1 MKKFLSVLAG
11 AVVLLGFA
19 GSVFAAPL
27 DLEISH
33 RDSTD
38 TTDVAQNVTPFSYN
52 GNSLMY
58 FQGTGTGDG
67 SVTTGNYAMLNVGSG
82 IAIAGGNISVTPF
95 SIETTDGHLSDT
107 LGIINGNIS
116 TLNTGQSSLSMSIS
130 TLNSEITALGS
141 PFSVNSFMVNQ
152 ASTSSL
158 VATSTFNGFMSGAMV
173 IKLAA
178 LSTTTPRSMATTT
191 RSIVTGTGATGF
203 QISSSRDAEVR
214 YSTTI
219 VTTSSI
225 AGSQNGTVVLE
236 IAPTNSATATDWS
249 EIGRCTNGT
258 SYTLAIAIQ
267 GVSTQACQITGYV
280 PTGYFAKIRSI
291 NNSGTPTFTY
301 NSGQEVLQ

>member
-1 MKKFLSVLAG
+1 M
-11 AVVLLGFA
+11 LLGFA

-33 RDSTD
+33 RDTTD
-38 TTDVAQNVTPFSYN
+38 TTDIAQNVTPFSYN

-107 LGIINGNIS
+107 LGIINSSIS
-116 TLNTGQSSLSMSIS
+116 SLLSLSSTVSSLSS
-130 TLNSEITALGS
+130 TVSGLGAPLNIAAFMGS
-141 PFSVNSFMVNQ
+141 N
-152 ASTSSL
+152 ASTSPFIAS
-158 VATSTFNGFMSGAMV
+158 STQNGFMSAGMAV
-173 IKLAA
+173 KVASI
-178 LSTTTPRSMATTT
+178 TTRSMATTT

-203 QISSSRDAEVR
+203 QVSATRDAEVR

-225 AGSQNGTVVLE
+225 LGSQVGTDVLE
-236 IAPTNSATATDWS
+236 IGPTNSATSTDWS

-258 SYTLAIAIQ
+258 AYTLAVAIQ

-280 PTGYFAKIRSI
+280 PASYYVKIRSI
-291 NNSGTPTFTY
+291 NVSGTPTFTY